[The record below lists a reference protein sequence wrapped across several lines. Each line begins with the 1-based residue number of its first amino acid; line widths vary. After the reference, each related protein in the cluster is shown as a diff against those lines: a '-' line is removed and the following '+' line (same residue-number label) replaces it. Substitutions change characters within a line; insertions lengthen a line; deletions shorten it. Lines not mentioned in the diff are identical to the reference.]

1 MSDSPKIIYAI
12 DAYPQN
18 EEPDDPATDQDIED
32 LGPGYVVV
40 SWVPVS
46 RLEDLDRND
55 LLRREVTA
63 ELRAKIAEVE

>member
-18 EEPDDPATDQDIED
+18 VEPYDAATDQDIED

-40 SWVPVS
+40 CWVPVS

-55 LLRREVTA
+55 LLRRQVSA

>member
-1 MSDSPKIIYAI
+1 MSDSQKIIYGI

-18 EEPDDPATDQDIED
+18 VEPYDPATGEDIQD
-32 LGPGYVVV
+32 LGPGYIVV

>member
-1 MSDSPKIIYAI
+1 MSDNPKIIYAI
-12 DAYPQN
+12 DASPQN
-18 EEPDDPATDQDIED
+18 VQPYDPATDQDIED

-63 ELRAKIAEVE
+63 QLRAKIAEVE